1 VADAYPMTLPR
12 LLQPVST
19 PVRRALLLFVVGA
32 GFVVSPEPVWSML
45 FYLLVIPVQ
54 FRALAGA
61 VRDGTV
67 WRDMTPALAVAIT
80 MILWFVLGLAWD
92 RSAAGHP
99 GVQGLWV
106 WNGFCTLL
114 FVWGCHEAFTR
125 SAAWRDRLITVMIV
139 CGTLNAWIA
148 MLRLPFLH
156 SVLDQDSLRMPG
168 WAETRHPILGAVI
181 IGVPVLLT
189 ASRLLQRRAVWA
201 NAFALASCLGF
212 IALTGSRGPILAIGG
227 ALTLLLAMARPR
239 LLAIAVAAALVVL
252 CLVAFLTP
260 SVLAAV
266 WHGFTDRGSS
276 DRLLIWRLSLHAIG
290 TSPWVGL
297 GPTARMDRVNEGFPH
312 NLFLSTLFYAGAV
325 GLVMLLTLLALVGR
339 IAWHRPPGVD
349 RSMRIA
355 LLVYPML
362 AGMTDLSILIKGP
375 APMWYMV
382 WLPLIICM
390 GTDDPSDGAELC
402 RAGAASGIG
411 APVPASGS
419 PV

>member
-1 VADAYPMTLPR
+1 MADASLMTPSTRRSLPPI
-12 LLQPVST
+12 LQPVST
-19 PVRRALLLFVVGA
+19 PVRRGLLLFVVGA

-45 FYLLVIPVQ
+45 FYLLIIPIQ

-61 VRDGTV
+61 VRDGTFR
-67 WRDMTPALAVAIT
+67 RDMTPALAAAII
-80 MILWFVLGLAWD
+80 MILWFVLALAWD
-92 RSAAGHP
+92 HSAAGHP

-106 WNGFCTLL
+106 WNAFCTLL

-125 SAAWRDRLITVMIV
+125 SEAWRDRLITVVIA

-148 MLRLPFLH
+148 IIRLPFLGDAW
-156 SVLDQDSLRMPG
+156 DQDSLRMPG

-181 IGVPVLLT
+181 IGVPVLLA
-189 ASRLLQRRAVWA
+189 ASRLLQRRSVKA

-212 IALTGSRGPILAIGG
+212 ILLTGSRGPILAIGG
-227 ALTLLLAMARPR
+227 ALTLFLGMVRPR
-239 LLAIAVAAALVVL
+239 LLAIVAVAALVIL
-252 CLVAFLTP
+252 CIVELLAP
-260 SVLAAV
+260 SVLATV
-266 WHGFTDRGSS
+266 WHAFTDRGSS
-276 DRLLIWRLSLHAIG
+276 DRLIIWRLSLKAIE

-297 GPTARMDRVNEGFPH
+297 GPTARLNRVNEGFPH
-312 NLFLSTLFYAGAV
+312 NLFLSTLFYAGVV

-339 IAWHRPPGVD
+339 IAWRQPRGVD

-390 GTDDPSDGAELC
+390 GSGRPFATAPARPD
-402 RAGAASGIG
+402 AA
-411 APVPASGS
+411 
-419 PV
+419 